1 MEKTYNHICCM
12 SANQPPEDHALRR
25 VLSQW
30 TLETPLPPRFQ
41 EQVWQRIAKAETRP
55 EPPIRAALWR
65 AIEAALPRP
74 KFALAY
80 LSVLLASGVL
90 AGSWAAQA
98 KTTRMDSALSLRYVQ
113 AIDPYRAGNSQ
124 P

>member
-1 MEKTYNHICCM
+1 M
-12 SANQPPEDHALRR
+12 SANPSPQDDESLRR
-25 VLSQW
+25 VLRQW
-30 TLETPLPPRFQ
+30 SVDAPLPPRFQ

-55 EPPIRAALWR
+55 EPALWAALWR
-65 AIEAALPRP
+65 ALEAALPRP

-80 LSVLLASGVL
+80 LSVLLASGIL

-98 KTTRMDSALSLRYVQ
+98 KTTRLDSALSTRYVQ
-113 AIDPYRAGNSQ
+113 SIDPYRADAAQ